1 MDALRLTH
9 RYHFLLV
16 IAVSLFLFSYGHASE
31 KQQII
36 YSSSTWIPF
45 SYQDGEG
52 QPKGLYLDIVKE
64 IFEKHLDMEVVFED
78 VPWKRA
84 QYYVAEGQADFLITV
99 PTKERLL
106 YTAASELPILQLF
119 LHVYTYKNHP
129 QLEQIKNISSGKDIK
144 DLGLTPVS
152 NIGNSWHSKNIDSFG
167 VSTQYVENE
176 ESAFNVLA
184 MKRADLTIEPI
195 YAGSYLI
202 NKLSLSDRIEPT
214 EAKFGPLDFHILV
227 SKKSAHFHL
236 MGQIN
241 DIIKQLVENGRLEE
255 IISGYK
261 KIQTVSP

>member
-1 MDALRLTH
+1 LLIVAI
-9 RYHFLLV
+9 FL
-16 IAVSLFLFSYGHASE
+16 FFFSYGHASE

-45 SYQDGEG
+45 TYLDDDD
-52 QPKGLYLDIVKE
+52 QPQGLYLDIVKE
-64 IFEKHLDMEVVFED
+64 IFERHLDMEVVFED

-99 PTKERLL
+99 PTDERLQ
-106 YTAASELPILQLF
+106 YATASELSILQLF

-152 NIGNSWHSKNIDSFG
+152 NIGNIWHNKNIDSFG
-167 VSTQYVENE
+167 VSTQYVDNE

-184 MKRADLTIEPI
+184 IKRADLTIEPI

-202 NKLSLSDRIEPT
+202 NKLNLADRIEPT
-214 EAKFGPLDFHILV
+214 GARFGPLDFHILV
-227 SKKSAHFHL
+227 SKKSRRIHL
-236 MGQIN
+236 MEKIN
-241 DIIKQLVENGRLEE
+241 EIIKQLTESGRLEE
-255 IISGYK
+255 ITSEYK
-261 KIQTVSP
+261 KIKTVSP